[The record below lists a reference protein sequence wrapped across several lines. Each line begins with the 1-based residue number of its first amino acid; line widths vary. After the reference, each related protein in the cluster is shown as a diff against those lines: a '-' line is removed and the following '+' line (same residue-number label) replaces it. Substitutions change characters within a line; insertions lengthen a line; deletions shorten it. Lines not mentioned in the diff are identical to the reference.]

1 MVLAFC
7 IDFKWQKYF
16 YLSKAKNF
24 AETLQL
30 KNNYAFQSESNVQS
44 SIANNNDSSAP
55 KLIKTLDREAKQIH
69 QIPVLDI
76 SIHGYRI
83 RWANEAPKSLRTGE
97 FLLVNENSQNKWKG
111 ATVRWIKQSINKT
124 YEVGIEILAQDIF
137 PCAVKVSTDHSN
149 VNYHPALLIQTQE
162 LDQVVNSI
170 LLPNLPFFKEQ
181 QAIHLRLNDQEIKLY
196 LIKTLLITQSV
207 VQFDFELLN
216 DEQKILIDEYI
227 HQQSNDLNNQDV
239 WEALK

>member
-1 MVLAFC
+1 M
-7 IDFKWQKYF
+7 
-16 YLSKAKNF
+16 
-24 AETLQL
+24 
-30 KNNYAFQSESNVQS
+30 
-44 SIANNNDSSAP
+44 
-55 KLIKTLDREAKQIH
+55 
-69 QIPVLDI
+69 
-76 SIHGYRI
+76 
-83 RWANEAPKSLRTGE
+83 
-97 FLLVNENSQNKWKG
+97 
-111 ATVRWIKQSINKT
+111 
-124 YEVGIEILAQDIF
+124 
-137 PCAVKVSTDHSN
+137 
-149 VNYHPALLIQTQE
+149 IQTQE

-216 DEQKILIDEYI
+216 DEQKNLIDDYI